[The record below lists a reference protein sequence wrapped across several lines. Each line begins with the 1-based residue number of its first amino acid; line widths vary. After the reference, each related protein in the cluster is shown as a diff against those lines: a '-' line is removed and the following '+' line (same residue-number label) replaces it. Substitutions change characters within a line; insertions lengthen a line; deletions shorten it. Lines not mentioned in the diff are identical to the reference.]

1 MCNDLKGMG
10 ITHIQGD
17 IIGDDTWYDK
27 VRLSPDL
34 IWSDEHFYYGAQVSA
49 LTVSPDADYD
59 AGTVNVDVR
68 PGKQVGDQQIGNLS
82 PQTDY
87 MSICIEETTN
97 KAGIEAD
104 MVIKWKHKGN

>member
-34 IWSDEHFYYGAQVSA
+34 IWSDEHYYYGVQVSA
-49 LTVSPDADYD
+49 LKVSPDADYD
-59 AGTVNVDVR
+59 AGTVIVDVR
-68 PGKQVGDQQIGNLS
+68 PGKQVGDKSIVNLS
-82 PQTDY
+82 PQTNY
-87 MSICIEETTN
+87 MSIS
-97 KAGIEAD
+97 IEAQTTKTVEEEN
-104 MVIKWKHKGN
+104 MVHKRNY